1 MLESDDTAKKKRRTT
16 TQLKQKLTAANATQ
30 SISYGSRNV
39 PTQCSYSLSY
49 IAELY
54 AYSYVLQLYHATY
67 CSELNCDSLQVIF

>member
-1 MLESDDTAKKKRRTT
+1 MTQRRRKGEQQLE
-16 TQLKQKLTAANATQ
+16 QKLTAANATQ

-54 AYSYVLQLYHATY
+54 ADSYVLQLYHATY

>member
-1 MLESDDTAKKKRRTT
+1 MTQRRRKGEQQLE
-16 TQLKQKLTAANATQ
+16 QKLTAANATQ